1 MPKIDTN
8 ETWKKLPDGSMELV
22 SREEVLIKHYRWER
36 LLRLVPML
44 RRLV

>member
-1 MPKIDTN
+1 MPKIETN

-22 SREEVLIKHYRWER
+22 SREEVLIKRYRWER
-36 LLRLVPML
+36 LLRRIPVL